1 MKNSDSIRSKR
12 HRFDHLPNSS
22 QFSRKK
28 HRPVVI
34 NTASIHIQ
42 PLGLPLVSTTQ
53 TSSSESINLEPYRPY
68 TIGRAHRH
76 CDFVFEDRRVSKKHF
91 QILFDALNRKICIS
105 DGVFWS
111 GCGGFSRVRVSMNGV
126 FVNGVRI
133 VGGEVA
139 ELGAGDEVS
148 LVCGNEGVCSLGVRI
163 GFVVQRIVFVE
174 EVFNGTVSNFGENGC
189 GGVVASVNLLLSQC
203 RQILHSNDPIS
214 SIRKC
219 DFSHRVNSVL
229 GLMLSNVGKFPMGGV
244 SELRG
249 GNLVEPPSGEDS
261 HADQR
266 LENVNVNANMV
277 QLSSVIRDRETT
289 VVYEANAASEC
300 HNFNGNHLQ
309 QMEHVGAPLPSNV
322 ANGKPKT
329 LCLDS
334 AVKDGLPLQ
343 QMEHVG
349 APLANGVVNGKPKAL
364 CLDSI
369 VKDSGLPSQQMEHV
383 GASLAN
389 GVANGKPKPLCL
401 DSIVKDSGLPLQQME
416 HFGAPLASSVAS
428 GQPNPLCLDS
438 TVKDNGLPLQQ
449 MEQFGAPL
457 ASSVANGKPMSL
469 CLDSTVKDY
478 GLPLQQMEQYGAPLA
493 SSVPNG
499 KPKTLYLDSMVKE
512 NTPQFHWGAHDENQ
526 IGSIPPPGNKFYL
539 NRLQT
544 MGHGSLD
551 HHDVVSLPELLY
563 PVESLSQIFIA
574 TFTSDILWF
583 LSYCDIP
590 AHLPVTIACHNR
602 EGCWS
607 SSPDKRISVPFS
619 DFPNLVVVY
628 PPFPEVI
635 AFGNDRK
642 RSGIACHH
650 PKLLVLQREESIR
663 VVITSANLVEKQW
676 NSVTNTIWWQDF
688 PRASRPDYLSL
699 FTQLSDGDINQYS
712 KSDFAA
718 QLGGFMASLVADV
731 PSQAHWILE
740 LTKYDFKGAVGHL
753 VASVPGIHSRRA
765 PSILEPMYFLP
776 GEQCASQSYGVKVL
790 GSIET
795 SVVGLSHLFRT
806 STDTNGSQL
815 KKLASFLG
823 KCYENANGMLEI
835 VLRRNTNIPADAN
848 AVSILVPNPEEFS
861 EGDCVQLGFLP
872 RNIAKW
878 VAPLSDSGLF
888 RFSGYVYPKEVLVTA
903 LEGSTSL
910 VQMILYVSQGPTF
923 LDISKEVQSEH
934 VSAICLLVA
943 SIQRST
949 GLWRLQEV
957 LSRYKWPEYLETDF
971 VFGSSSIGSV
981 TAQFLAAF
989 SAASGKTS
997 VQFSDSD
1004 ESDPDW
1010 GCWSASQEIRN
1021 PSIRIIFPTIERV
1034 KNANC
1039 GILASKFLLCFSQ
1052 KTWQRLRNV
1061 GMLHDAIPY
1070 PNNRVNHPMH
1080 VKPADLLARPHWPD
1094 QLPPALPESHQV
1106 ARRRFQSKKD
1116 ASSFGWVYSGSH
1128 NFSAAAWGHP
1138 ISNSLRTKA
1147 VGAVK
1152 TNSVLGSRLHV
1163 CNYELGIVFIVP
1175 PSDANG
1181 SPNHKS
1187 RSLDDII
1194 LPFVVPAPKYR
1205 PSDTPATKQAMR
1217 EALAEWE
1224 REMSLEA
1231 IASGELMEEEIP
1243 DEEEEVLE
1251 ATDYVVKEREDEKA
1265 YADIL
1270 WSQS

>member
-1 MKNSDSIRSKR
+1 
-12 HRFDHLPNSS
+12 
-22 QFSRKK
+22 
-28 HRPVVI
+28 
-34 NTASIHIQ
+34 
-42 PLGLPLVSTTQ
+42 
-53 TSSSESINLEPYRPY
+53 
-68 TIGRAHRH
+68 
-76 CDFVFEDRRVSKKHF
+76 
-91 QILFDALNRKICIS
+91 
-105 DGVFWS
+105 
-111 GCGGFSRVRVSMNGV
+111 MNGV

-300 HNFNGNHLQ
+300 YNFNGNHLQ

-740 LTKYDFKGAVGHL
+740 LIKYDFKGAVGHL

-1080 VKPADLLARPHWPD
+1080 VK
-1094 QLPPALPESHQV
+1094 V

>member
-22 QFSRKK
+22 QFFRKK
-28 HRPVVI
+28 HRPLVI
-34 NTASIHIQ
+34 NTASIHVQ
-42 PLGLPLVSTTQ
+42 PLGLPLVSTSQ

-174 EVFNGTVSNFGENGC
+174 EVFNGTASNFGENGC
-189 GGVVASVNLLLSQC
+189 GRVVASMNLLLSQC
-203 RQILHSNDPIS
+203 RQILHSNDPIL

-229 GLMLSNVGKFPMGGV
+229 GLMLSNAGKFPVGGV

-261 HADQR
+261 HADQI
-266 LENVNVNANMV
+266 LENINVNANMV

-289 VVYEANAASEC
+289 VVYEANTASEC
-300 HNFNGNHLQ
+300 YNVNGNHLR

-322 ANGKPKT
+322 ANGKPRT

-349 APLANGVVNGKPKAL
+349 APLANGVANGKPKAL

-369 VKDSGLPSQQMEHV
+369 VKGSGLPLQQMEHV

-428 GQPNPLCLDS
+428 GKPNSLCLDS

-457 ASSVANGKPMSL
+457 ASSVANGKPKSL

-478 GLPLQQMEQYGAPLA
+478 GLPLQQMEQFGAPLA

-512 NTPQFHWGAHDENQ
+512 NPPPFHWGAHDENQ

-619 DFPNLVVVY
+619 DFPNLVVVH

-688 PRASRPDYLSL
+688 PRTSRPDYLSL

-712 KSDFAA
+712 RSDFAA

-806 STDTNGSQL
+806 SADTKGSQL

-848 AVSILVPNPEEFS
+848 AVSILVPNPEKFS

-872 RNIAKW
+872 RNVAKW

-903 LEGSTSL
+903 LEGSTNL

-923 LDISKEVQSEH
+923 SDISKVVQSEH

-957 LSRYKWPEYLETDF
+957 LSHYKWPEYLETDF

-997 VQFSDSD
+997 VRFSESD

-1034 KNANC
+1034 KNASC

-1080 VKPADLLARPHWPD
+1080 VK
-1094 QLPPALPESHQV
+1094 V

-1128 NFSAAAWGHP
+1128 NFSAAAWGRP

-1224 REMSLEA
+1224 REISLEA
-1231 IASGELMEEEIP
+1231 VASGELMEEEIP

-1251 ATDYVVKEREDEKA
+1251 ATDYVAKEREDEKA